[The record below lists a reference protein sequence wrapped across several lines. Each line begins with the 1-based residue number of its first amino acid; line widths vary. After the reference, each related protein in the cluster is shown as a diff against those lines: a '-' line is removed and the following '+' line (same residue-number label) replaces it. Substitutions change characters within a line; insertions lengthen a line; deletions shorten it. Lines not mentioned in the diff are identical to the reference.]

1 MRHRNDLIKYLP
13 QGVDTGLSAES
24 MDCSDKGKYIRDE
37 AWMRAWNGLKEEC
50 IKEYADGGL
59 RKGG

>member
-1 MRHRNDLIKYLP
+1 MIKYLP

-37 AWMRAWNGLKEEC
+37 AWMRAWNGLKEER